1 MLDDDGEEE
10 REVSCEIILAVISH
24 FSLFS
29 VTLPV
34 LGCEIHQFWL
44 EKLMEVVT
52 NSNKLWHHTCCL

>member
-34 LGCEIHQFWL
+34 SGYEMHQIWL

-52 NSNKLWHHTCCL
+52 NSNTLWPHLI